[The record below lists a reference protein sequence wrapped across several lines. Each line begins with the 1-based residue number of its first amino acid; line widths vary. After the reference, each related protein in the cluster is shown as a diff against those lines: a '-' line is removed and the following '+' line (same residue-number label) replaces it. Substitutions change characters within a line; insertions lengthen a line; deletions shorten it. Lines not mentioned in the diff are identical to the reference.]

1 MASARTSPSCRRPDP
16 WQGIALRRVRAAAD
30 PDAEP
35 RSVAI
40 PATWEEEAAAALAA
54 LAPGRGAVLLPRL
67 AERWIAQARDGAQ
80 RIGLPAAEAEELAA
94 GLRALLLGRRGAPGA
109 PAWRGEGG
117 TPRFVLNLPA
127 FLDAL
132 GGFDAEDYAEAVGL
146 AVQALEALSAGQA
159 EELAI
164 GVTDLAGWLAGL
176 GLRYG
181 TAEAQA
187 AAAALAALTRGAAE
201 AASGRLAERVGA
213 RVPLPSSRPALPPR
227 CPVPGLAEA
236 AHTALAAAAAAPG
249 LRHRSLLALSAPDAV
264 DAVLG
269 AEVGG
274 IAPPAGATR
283 LVRDTTGEVLEAP
296 TAAARAAARRLRCDP
311 FAPMVAALLAP
322 PPPAARLAMAAAVAP
337 WLDAAPPAPPATAT
351 APHPA
356 RPRPLQR
363 PPAREIAARIGGLPV
378 VLRLQED
385 AQGRPV
391 GIGFHLP
398 ADPAGLRPLLEALG
412 RVLSDAWAQG
422 ISPAGFVEA
431 FAHAAVGP
439 GGAVEGDPHIARAAS
454 VLDWAARRIGREY
467 LGRDDLPDPLPTA
480 AEPRAAA
487 PLLPL
492 DLPPAP
498 PARRAP
504 RRRAL
509 RLAG

>member
-1 MASARTSPSCRRPDP
+1 VA
-16 WQGIALRRVRAAAD
+16 AAAD

-40 PATWEEEAAAALAA
+40 PATWDEGAAAALAA
-54 LAPGRGAVLLPRL
+54 LAPGRGPVALPRL
-67 AERWIAQARDGAQ
+67 AEAWIGRARDGAR
-80 RIGLPAAEAEELAA
+80 RIGLPAGEAEALAA
-94 GLRALLLGRRGAPGA
+94 GLRALLLARRGAPGA

-117 TPRFVLNLPA
+117 TPRFVLNLSA
-127 FLDAL
+127 FLDSL
-132 GGFDAEDYAEAVGL
+132 GGFDAEAYAEAVGL

-164 GVTDLAGWLAGL
+164 GVADLAGWLAGL

-181 TAEAQA
+181 TPEALA

-201 AASGRLAERVGA
+201 TVSGQLAARFGA
-213 RVPLPSSRPALPPR
+213 RVPVPLPRPAPPAR

-236 AHTALAAAAAAPG
+236 AHAALAAAAAAPG
-249 LRHRSLLALSAPDAV
+249 LRHRALLALSAPDAV

-283 LVRDTTGEVLEAP
+283 LVRDATGEVVEAP
-296 TAAARAAARRLRCDP
+296 TAAALAAARRLGCDP
-311 FAPMVAALLAP
+311 FTPPVAALLAP
-322 PPPAARLAMAAAVAP
+322 PPPEARVAMAAAVAP
-337 WLDAAPPAPPATAT
+337 WLDAAPPAPPVAAE
-351 APHPA
+351 APHPTRR
-356 RPRPLQR
+356 RPPLR
-363 PPAREIAARIGGLPV
+363 SPAREITARVGGLPV

-398 ADPAGLRPLLEALG
+398 ADPAGLRPLLAALG
-412 RVLSDAWAQG
+412 HVLSDAWAQG
-422 ISPAGFVEA
+422 VSPAGFVEA
-431 FAHAAVGP
+431 FAHAAIGP
-439 GGAVEGDPHIARAAS
+439 GGAVEGDPHIARATS

-467 LGRDDLPDPLPTA
+467 LGREDLPDPLPAATA
-480 AEPRAAA
+480 PRATA

-498 PARRAP
+498 PAARRTT